1 MKPNQ
6 SNGKW
11 WLAAVLLPVLAVG
24 IGFLGAATAPFNQND
39 WLGLRFV
46 FPIFA
51 GLFIGCLLC
60 CVTAVISVLRKEQAS
75 GVAIFLAVPSLIFII
90 YVGVLAVH
98 GRQAA
103 LQQKASE
110 MIRGKKEKEQMDQI
124 YSWRDK
130 FRANPSLITNDVFW
144 NAQTNRERLAERGLV
159 ELIRDQS
166 FKFSPEI
173 NDYISKKLPG
183 GTEALLLDRHFSREE
198 LISMAKDPQ
207 NSRRIRESALGQLVR
222 DKNFDVTDEWKTYVI
237 DQFPNELG
245 DLLLDERFTKNE
257 LETLLQNPKV
267 SDEAKHVI
275 KEDLEIGR
283 YKN

>member
-173 NDYISKKLPG
+173 NDYISKKLPVG
-183 GTEALLLDRHFSREE
+183 QKLFSWIDILAEKNSSQWRKIRRTQDGFENQHLDNWCGIKTLMLL
-198 LISMAKDPQ
+198 M
-207 NSRRIRESALGQLVR
+207 NG
-222 DKNFDVTDEWKTYVI
+222 
-237 DQFPNELG
+237 
-245 DLLLDERFTKNE
+245 
-257 LETLLQNPKV
+257 
-267 SDEAKHVI
+267 KHM
-275 KEDLEIGR
+275 
-283 YKN
+283 